1 MDQIIF
7 NNHPNFPWKQ
17 TNGETMCKDF
27 WAGGMNVKE
36 ENEVYEDLNLKR
48 VERISSW
55 WYASSKHEAWLEW
68 IMERV
73 LIPSAFF
80 CGVLSF
86 KIFETSPFFFS
97 SFFIKREEA
106 HLKFETQGWVHRL
119 KSKVNDGLQAFG
131 NI

>member
-55 WYASSKHEAWLEW
+55 
-68 IMERV
+68 
-73 LIPSAFF
+73 
-80 CGVLSF
+80 
-86 KIFETSPFFFS
+86 
-97 SFFIKREEA
+97 
-106 HLKFETQGWVHRL
+106 
-119 KSKVNDGLQAFG
+119 
-131 NI
+131 

>member
-86 KIFETSPFFFS
+86 KIFETSPFFFLFFLHKKGRS
-97 SFFIKREEA
+97 SF
-106 HLKFETQGWVHRL
+106 
-119 KSKVNDGLQAFG
+119 KVWNTGVGTL
-131 NI
+131 IEV